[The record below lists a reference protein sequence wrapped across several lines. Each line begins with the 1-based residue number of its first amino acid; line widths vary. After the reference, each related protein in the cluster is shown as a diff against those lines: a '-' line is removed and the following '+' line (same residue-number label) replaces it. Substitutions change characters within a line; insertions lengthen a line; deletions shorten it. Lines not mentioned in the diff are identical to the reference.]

1 MTPKLRN
8 PDLWSP
14 HRPFRHRGNF
24 SSPAVEW
31 CRAARSTG
39 AAQFCPAAPV
49 APAQERTAP
58 RAARLGAESES
69 PSADRVATTEARRR
83 SASPG
88 LSGAH
93 SREVRNHGFTVASA
107 GGHRG
112 HLGRP
117 RAPGPGPPAAPPR
130 PGHVHD
136 ARAASRNKGRRVA
149 RAQSRWAALPV
160 APGPGPAA
168 GVSVARPPSFPSS
181 VARSNKGRAR
191 GTHRNMSTH

>member
-58 RAARLGAESES
+58 RAAGLGAESES

-83 SASPG
+83 SGKPG
-88 LSGAH
+88 LERRAQ
-93 SREVRNHGFTVASA
+93 SRGPQSRVHG
-107 GGHRG
+107 GER
-112 HLGRP
+112 GRP
-117 RAPGPGPPAAPPR
+117 PRPSWEAPGARSRSPRSPAPPR
-130 PGHVHD
+130 PRPRRPRGFSEQRPQGGTRTKPLGCP
-136 ARAASRNKGRRVA
+136 AGR
-149 RAQSRWAALPV
+149 SGS
-160 APGPGPAA
+160 GPRRRRFGRPATLLSLL
-168 GVSVARPPSFPSS
+168 G
-181 VARSNKGRAR
+181 RSL
-191 GTHRNMSTH
+191 